1 MRILNHPESYR
12 IGTRVLFLKGRHK
25 DGIEKQRTIIRIS
38 HETAEFGRQL
48 DELVAMAKPKER
60 IYASAEPR
68 CIDKSVRVFKHRMLD
83 NDYQA
88 DPQEFYRKI
97 EARWA
102 SCLMQPNHQH
112 EKMKRWLFD
121 IDTKKVPGKLVRVME
136 DLFPNIWSDHYMYE
150 TKSGIHILVRPFNKS
165 QLDEESR
172 GLIKDNPLMLWGY

>member
-1 MRILNHPESYR
+1 MRILDHPAPYR
-12 IGTRVLFLKGRHK
+12 LGTRVLFLKGRHK

-38 HETAEFGRQL
+38 HETAEFNRQL
-48 DELVAMAKPKER
+48 DELAAMAEPKER

-68 CIDKSVRVFKHRMLD
+68 CIEKSVRVFKRRMLD

-102 SCLMQPNHQH
+102 SCLMQSNHQY

-121 IDTKKVPGKLVRVME
+121 VDEPEMLQSVVTQMKN
-136 DLFPNIWSDHYMYE
+136 LFPDIWSDHYAYQ
-150 TKSGIHILVRPFNKS
+150 TKNGTHVLVRPFNKS
-165 QLDEESR
+165 QLDDESR